1 MFIRAKIKSEK
12 NDTAYRVYIN
22 DELMTERFYTCPKG
36 YESNETINECWNMLY
51 LEIEDRDDYEV
62 KIENVPGTIKHKVW
76 IEETHWQEKPYE
88 NYRDS

>member
-51 LEIEDRDDYEV
+51 LEIEEL
-62 KIENVPGTIKHKVW
+62 
-76 IEETHWQEKPYE
+76 
-88 NYRDS
+88 